1 MKPLALA
8 ILVVVA
14 VAVLASIPEDVRG
27 CAVVPPP
34 NQRVAIAHEEAFI
47 VWDEKTKTEHF
58 IRSANFHGSSYSFGF
73 LVPTPTPPDLDVV
86 SDELF
91 HELETITAPKVEYRE
106 QVKEVVKPFLP
117 ECQFAS
123 APLLRNEVL
132 GPTHGQFRA
141 PEGEV
146 EVLEQKR
153 VGDFDVAVLY
163 FRPGEG
169 DGPDRGQQELAKW
182 LAKNGFE
189 APPGIEA
196 WLGKYVN
203 DQWCITAFK
212 IAKWVQEN
220 RPKLPVDYLDHT
232 MRPIRMSFKT
242 EKPFYPYREPAVE
255 HPRPDKTSRLLRV
268 YLAAKTRYTGRLG
281 DGTQPWPGET
291 VWAGPVGLPRWPDVF
306 KLAKLVHTPL
316 QDGKPAFVPPESTD
330 MWLTEFEDR
339 SSPRPAV
346 DEVYFEPSPDPSAVA
361 RPPLIITRTQ
371 IVSVTPW
378 WHLAIYLGVP
388 FLLVFGGLIVW
399 RLFRRT

>member
-1 MKPLALA
+1 MKLLGLASLA
-8 ILVVVA
+8 VVA
-14 VAVLASIPEDVRG
+14 VVLLVSIPEDLRG

-34 NQRVAIAHEEAFI
+34 NQRVAIAHEEALI
-47 VWDEKTKTEHF
+47 IWDEKTKTEHF
-58 IRSANFHGSSYSFGF
+58 IRSANFHSSSYSYGF
-73 LVPTPTPPDLDVV
+73 LVPTPTPPTLEVV
-86 SDELF
+86 SEDLF

-106 QVKEVVKPFLP
+106 QTKEVVKPFLP
-117 ECQFAS
+117 ECQLAQ
-123 APLLRNEVL
+123 APLLRDEAHA
-132 GPTHGQFRA
+132 PTLGQFRA
-141 PEGEV
+141 LEGEV

-169 DGPDRGQQELAKW
+169 DGPERGQQELAQW

-189 APPGIEA
+189 APPGIEP

-212 IAKWVQEN
+212 IAKLAQEN
-220 RPKLPVDYLDHT
+220 RPKLPVDHLDHT

-255 HPRPDKTSRLLRV
+255 HPTPDKTSRLLRV
-268 YLAAKTRYTGRLG
+268 YLAAKTRYSGRLG

-291 VWAGPVGLPRWPDVF
+291 VWSGPVGLPRWPDVF
-306 KLAKLVHTPL
+306 KLAKLVHPPL
-316 QDGKPAFVPPESTD
+316 KDGKPAFALPESAG

-346 DEVYFEPSPDPSAVA
+346 DEVYFEPSPHPAPVA

-371 IVSVTPW
+371 IVAVTPW

-388 FLLVFGGLIVW
+388 FLLVFGGLIAW
-399 RLFRRT
+399 RLFRRA